1 MRPFPDVREEPTT
14 WVIQTAEAAE
24 CPACGADAYQK
35 EVPGDMIHYYCR
47 ECGAGTH
54 EMMRHS
60 NYGRDWDEVREWVLE
75 RDGREC
81 KECGKAD
88 EELHIHHIEK
98 LVHHETTDEAHRP
111 GNLITLCEPCHR
123 ELEREPKYLKTTLL

>member
-1 MRPFPDVREEPTT
+1 MADLSDVK
-14 WVIQTAEAAE
+14 AEMAE
-24 CPACGADAYQK
+24 Q
-35 EVPGDMIHYYCR
+35 
-47 ECGAGTH
+47 
-54 EMMRHS
+54 
-60 NYGRDWDEVREWVLE
+60 DWFDDFIVAWSHVGGGDEVV
-75 RDGREC
+75 C
-81 KECGKAD
+81 IKPTMGKAD